1 MNAVPVL
8 DVGLVLLTLAL
19 AGWIIGARD
28 TFAAVV
34 GFVAYGIILALIWV
48 RLHALDIALTEVAL
62 GSGLTGVLFL
72 GAASRLRESEVAE
85 RAFVPGRALRV
96 LAAVFSAGVAAAIA
110 MAVLRLPDPAPTLAP
125 LVAKNLDSTGL
136 GNPVTGVLMAFRA
149 TDTLLEVV
157 VLLLALVGAWSLA
170 PDRLWGGYP
179 GLRHYADPDG
189 VLVYAARRLPPFGI
203 LLGLYLF
210 YAGSDGP
217 GGEFQAAT
225 VLAAMWLL
233 VMLAGVRPA
242 PAIGGRPL
250 RAVLV
255 VGAAVFLAVGIAG
268 MFTAGA
274 FLAYPEGYAKPL
286 ILTIEVVLTLSIAAT
301 LGLLMAGAPER
312 SKDS

>member
-1 MNAVPVL
+1 
-8 DVGLVLLTLAL
+8 
-19 AGWIIGARD
+19 
-28 TFAAVV
+28 
-34 GFVAYGIILALIWV
+34 
-48 RLHALDIALTEVAL
+48 
-62 GSGLTGVLFL
+62 
-72 GAASRLRESEVAE
+72 
-85 RAFVPGRALRV
+85 
-96 LAAVFSAGVAAAIA
+96 
-110 MAVLRLPDPAPTLAP
+110 
-125 LVAKNLDSTGL
+125 
-136 GNPVTGVLMAFRA
+136 
-149 TDTLLEVV
+149 
-157 VLLLALVGAWSLA
+157 
-170 PDRLWGGYP
+170 
-179 GLRHYADPDG
+179 

-242 PAIGGRPL
+242 PAIGGRQL

-255 VGAAVFLAVGIAG
+255 VGAAVFLAVGVAG

-301 LGLLMAGAPER
+301 LGMLMAGAPER
-312 SKDS
+312 STDT